1 MEEGAERSDGK
12 GTERELGIWPDESP
26 ARGSGEVPS
35 KLQIRESIPPRIKR
49 QVFNA
54 PTSRP
59 GIKHDLGRRFREVVR
74 RVLDDLLVAPNER
87 GVDLDNGILGHI
99 LLDVCDKVRL
109 DRRAFVIQQDR
120 HDGPVLGCGRNVN
133 S

>member
-1 MEEGAERSDGK
+1 MARRKSGARLGGGTVETSD
-12 GTERELGIWPDESP
+12 E
-26 ARGSGEVPS
+26 
-35 KLQIRESIPPRIKR
+35 RESIPPRMER

-54 PTSRP
+54 PTGRP

-74 RVLDDLLVAPNER
+74 RVLDDLLVAPNKR